1 MSKRASR
8 EGSVYQRKDG
18 RWVAALPFKDGKP
31 GQSFYGS
38 SQQAAIANRDKE
50 ERARADGFT
59 SRDGRVTVATFAS
72 AYLESVKPNIRPA
85 TYSQYEFIIRLHI
98 LPVIG
103 RLKLESVK
111 ASHVQGIIAASRRAG
126 HSPTTSRHVHKVTR
140 LLFERGVDWEMIPR
154 NPAAK
159 VDAPRAAKRDIVML
173 SPEQVTEF
181 CHAAEGTRFES
192 LFLLA
197 LSTGARVSEL
207 LAIRWE
213 SVDWDARLLT
223 ISHSL
228 RIVKGDAKLD
238 EPKTRGSV
246 RRVALPPQVIAS
258 LKRHRASQAEQALKM
273 GKIYS
278 NPLDLIFTMELG
290 GRVDRRNL
298 LRNYFRP
305 LLREAGLPTTLVMHD
320 LRHQFTTTALAN
332 GLPVTLV
339 AQALGH
345 NSPVTLLRTYAHVLP
360 TTQHQVANVFAGVLP
375 DSGFDS
381 NAAG

>member
-1 MSKRASR
+1 
-8 EGSVYQRKDG
+8 
-18 RWVAALPFKDGKP
+18 
-31 GQSFYGS
+31 
-38 SQQAAIANRDKE
+38 
-50 ERARADGFT
+50 
-59 SRDGRVTVATFAS
+59 
-72 AYLESVKPNIRPA
+72 

-103 RLKLESVK
+103 QLQLNNVVEEHIEKV
-111 ASHVQGIIAASRRAG
+111 IATSRRGG
-126 HSPTTSRHVHKVTR
+126 HSPTTSRHVYKLMR
-140 LLFERGVDWEMIPR
+140 LLFERAVARKMIPR
-154 NPAAK
+154 SPAADI
-159 VDAPRAAKRDIVML
+159 DAPRAARRDVVML
-173 SPEQVTEF
+173 SPQQVTEF
-181 CHAAEGTRFES
+181 CHAVEGTRFEPV
-192 LFLLA
+192 FLLA

-207 LAIRWE
+207 LALRWE
-213 SVDWDARLLT
+213 SVDWNTRLLT

-228 RIVKGDAKLD
+228 RLVKGGAKLD
-238 EPKTRGSV
+238 EPKTHGSV

-258 LKRHRASQAEQALKM
+258 LKRHRAGQAEQALKM
-273 GKIYS
+273 GRIYS
-278 NPLDLIFTMELG
+278 NPLDLIFTMEMG

-298 LRNYFRP
+298 LRNHFRP
-305 LLREAGLPTTLVMHD
+305 LLRKAGLPTTLVMHD

-360 TTQHQVANVFAGVLP
+360 TTQYQVANVFADVLP